1 MVDALGAGDI
11 ICIVR
16 KGGIRDR
23 RGFALRHDR
32 FVFYPTRFHQSTD
45 LLAEHLVSRVSR
57 SHEAMAPEG
66 HVRIEYI
73 ARTAMTSAVT
83 DISQLP
89 AVQHELGL
97 SPSAVHSRFFYR
109 EPGLTLAAL
118 RVERL
123 RSPIVVPE
131 IRRYTGCVSW
141 LELDAEIPCDY
152 DDVTPVIG
160 ESEFQERLRALA
172 PLLANN

>member
-23 RGFALRHDR
+23 HGFTLRHDR

-45 LLAEHLVSRVSR
+45 LLAEHLVPGVSR
-57 SHEAMAPEG
+57 SHDAMEAEG
-66 HVRIEYI
+66 YVRIEYL
-73 ARTAMTSAVT
+73 AHAVT
-83 DISQLP
+83 TYAITDLSHLSLVRQ
-89 AVQHELGL
+89 ELGL
-97 SPSAVHSRFFYR
+97 SMSALQSRFFYR

-123 RSPIVVPE
+123 RNPVVVPE
-131 IRRYTGCVSW
+131 IRRYAGCVSW
-141 LELDAEIPCDY
+141 LELDADIPCDT
-152 DDVTPVIG
+152 DDVTPVIA
-160 ESEFQERLRALA
+160 EPEFQERLEALA
-172 PLLANN
+172 PLLR

>member
-23 RGFALRHDR
+23 HGFTLRHDR

-45 LLAEHLVSRVSR
+45 LLSDRLRPRVAV
-57 SHEAMAPEG
+57 SHEAMAPDG
-66 HVRIEYI
+66 HVRIEYL
-73 ARTAMTSAVT
+73 AHTAMTVAIT
-83 DISQLP
+83 DLAALP
-89 AVQHELGL
+89 RVHQELGL
-97 SPSAVHSRFFYR
+97 SMEALHSRFHYR

-123 RSPIVVPE
+123 HRPIVVPE
-131 IRRYTGCVSW
+131 IRRYAGCVSW
-141 LELDAEIPCDY
+141 LELDDSITCDSE
-152 DDVTPVIG
+152 DVAPVL
-160 ESEFQERLRALA
+160 SDAEFQERLHAIST
-172 PLLANN
+172 